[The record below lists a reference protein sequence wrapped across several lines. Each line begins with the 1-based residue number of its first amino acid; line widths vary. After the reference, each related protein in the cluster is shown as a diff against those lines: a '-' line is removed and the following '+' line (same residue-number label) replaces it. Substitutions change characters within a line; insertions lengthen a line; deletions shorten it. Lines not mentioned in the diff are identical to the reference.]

1 MKRKIFLIT
10 LMVALFVC
18 LFAISVSAADI
29 PEWTDVITYETGEN
43 AIAYKDGFDT
53 TSRVMLSN
61 GDGTYSTYPTN
72 YIIKGTD
79 ATFDEKEIDFTA
91 LMTASG
97 NSTYTNASIIRIEI
111 PAGFTSVAESA
122 FRKDKGLKVT
132 GLLTAKFPEG
142 MTTFNSYTFYN
153 NSTIVEVELP
163 NSLSTWNGSSHFYK
177 ATALEKINFPTSLTS
192 IPSNAFHTCTALKV
206 IDISKCTSLTT
217 IGELAFRSANLSETD
232 LVIPENCTTIDAYAF
247 KGTSVKSVVLPE
259 KLVNVAAEVFKECT
273 KITSVV
279 SKAQKIGDSMFSSD
293 TALVSLTIE
302 NAKYIGSNAFYKC
315 PITSDIIIP
324 EGCTFVGELA
334 FRSAATTYVYLPST
348 LRSTEELP
356 LGESV
361 FKGCT
366 SLKRVV
372 SKSPVITNY
381 MFNECLAIEYA
392 DLQNATTIGT
402 YAFGTSSKNSSLAEL
417 YLYEG
422 LVNIGEF
429 AFNRSAI
436 TTLTIPSTVT
446 TVSDSAFRTST
457 SLTTVYFLGSTM
469 GNYMFRDCSKLSK
482 LVVTDNLKTFGTE
495 TIANASS
502 TFTTFY
508 IGSNTAALQ
517 AIITDSRVA
526 SATLCDYVDY
536 KQGQYNTSVKCLL
549 VYNSNI
555 CDVVYNEVH
564 LDATPNQEF
573 TSYTASSYLVT
584 ACPRCLEESSRVEV
598 APIFNGFGYSARI
611 ENNGDTKRAL
621 VFSYFINT
629 DSLDIYKSYNPE
641 KTLSFGI
648 VGAFESKITNADSE
662 VYNPLN
668 ADGTAVQGNVVAYSI
683 TNEEI
688 ISIDFIIKG
697 EQATW
702 EANGIPSSPIYMLG
716 YVIDDTGLYYIGNNT
731 EKVASQSATIT
742 DLRTITYNELF
753 TE

>member
-79 ATFDEKEIDFTA
+79 AVFSNNEIDFTA
-91 LMTASG
+91 IKTASG
-97 NSTYTNASIIRIEI
+97 NTTYTNASIIRLEV
-111 PAGFTSVAESA
+111 PSGFTSVQDRS
-122 FRKDKGLKVT
+122 FRKDTGLKT
-132 GLLTAKFPEG
+132 TSMLTIKLPEG
-142 MTTFNSYTFYN
+142 IITLGGYNFYN
-153 NSTIVEVELP
+153 NNVVVEIELP
-163 NSLSTWNGSSHFYK
+163 DSLTTIDGAETFIK
-177 ATALEKINFPTSLTS
+177 ATSLNKINIPASLTS
-192 IPSNAFHTCTALKV
+192 IPSKAFNSCSALKEV
-206 IDISKCTSLTT
+206 DFSKCTSLVSIGDRAFQYCHALETITLPEGLETIEECAFYDCDGLEYISIPSTVTTMADKMCEGSANIKTVVCKAQVVGNNAFNNCVSVVDLTLENTKT
-217 IGELAFRSANLSETD
+217 IGT
-232 LVIPENCTTIDAYAF
+232 
-247 KGTSVKSVVLPE
+247 
-259 KLVNVAAEVFKECT
+259 
-273 KITSVV
+273 
-279 SKAQKIGDSMFSSD
+279 
-293 TALVSLTIE
+293 
-302 NAKYIGSNAFYKC
+302 NAFYKC
-315 PITSDIIIP
+315 PITTDIIIP
-324 EGCTFVGELA
+324 EGCTFIGELA
-334 FRSAATTYVYLPST
+334 FRNAATTYVYLPST
-348 LRSTEELP
+348 LESTEELP

-392 DLQNATTIGT
+392 DLQNAKTIGT
-402 YAFGTSSKNSSLAEL
+402 YAFATSGKNSSLAEL
-417 YLYEG
+417 KLYEG
-422 LVNIGEF
+422 LVSIGGY
-429 AFNRSAI
+429 AFSRSML
-436 TTLTIPSTVT
+436 TTLTIPSTVET
-446 TVSDSAFRTST
+446 IEDSAFKNST
-457 SLTTVYFLGSTM
+457 SLTKVCILNSIIGP
-469 GNYMFRDCSKLSK
+469 NMFNGCSKLST
-482 LVVTDNLKTFGTE
+482 LVLTEKFEAFGTDAL
-495 TIANASS
+495 TSVSS
-502 TFTTFY
+502 TFTTLYTGTDYDRVKTLCSSNSRFSQAKYSTYESYLAGTHTTGSY
-508 IGSNTAALQ
+508 IFIYDCNICEVAY
-517 AIITDSRVA
+517 DSVHLPA
-526 SATLCDYVDY
+526 SAMH
-536 KQGQYNTSVKCLL
+536 
-549 VYNSNI
+549 
-555 CDVVYNEVH
+555 EH
-564 LDATPNQEF
+564 

-598 APIFNGFGYSARI
+598 APIFDGFGYSARI

-629 DSLDIYKSYNPE
+629 DSLEIYKSYNPE

-668 ADGTAVQGNVVAYSI
+668 ADGTAVQGNVVAYDIASKDVV
-683 TNEEI
+683 
-688 ISIDFIIKG
+688 SIDFIIKG

-731 EKVASQSATIT
+731 EKVASQSANIT
-742 DLRTITYNELF
+742 DLKTVTYNELF